1 MRTTL
6 TIQDSLLEAA
16 KRCALEK
23 KCTVSAV
30 VEDALRTCMY
40 EQRPPNPA
48 QAAEPWPVYGKSGLQ
63 AGVDLRDNANLLDRM
78 ETE

>member
-6 TIQDSLLEAA
+6 TIQDSILEAA

-30 VEDALRTCMY
+30 VEDALRTCLY
-40 EQRPPNPA
+40 GQKPPNQA
-48 QAAEPWPVYGKSGLQ
+48 QVSEPWPVYGKRGTQ
-63 AGVDLRDNANLLDRM
+63 PGVDLLDNANLLDRM